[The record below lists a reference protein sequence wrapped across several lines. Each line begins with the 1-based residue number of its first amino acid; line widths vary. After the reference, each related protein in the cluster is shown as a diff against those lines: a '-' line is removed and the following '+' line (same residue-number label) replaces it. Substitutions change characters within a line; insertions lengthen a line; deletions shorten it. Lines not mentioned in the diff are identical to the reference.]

1 VEAALPEGRNRAP
14 IGGFLYFLCT
24 GRNKS
29 IKQVEL
35 LYRDTVLKLR

>member
-1 VEAALPEGRNRAP
+1 VA
-14 IGGFLYFLCT
+14 GFLYFLFT